1 MTKNTSKRS
10 YKDLITTFSPAIL
23 LIIAG
28 FWVAYQFVA
37 PPPPKKIIISTGSK
51 TGNYFKIAQQYR
63 EVLAKEGIELEIINS
78 SGSGENIKRLL
89 NNEVD
94 LAFVQG
100 GTGKEGDP
108 LQSLGSLYYE
118 PLWIFL
124 RKETKAEKIIDLS
137 GLRIAIGQ
145 DGSGT
150 QILTKQL
157 LELNHIDNKATK
169 LLAISSAD
177 AAQAITNSE
186 IDAAFIVSSA
196 KSDTVQKLLYNDQLE
211 LMGLLRAATYI
222 KLLPYLS
229 KVILPEGIIDLASN
243 FPAQADTLLAPTA
256 NLVVREDFNP
266 ALIVLLLRAADE
278 IHSKGSIFSAADAFP
293 SDEFTAYPI
302 NDVAKRFY
310 KVGPPFLMR
319 YLPFWPAVFIDR
331 MIVMLVPLLMLM
343 IPLGKI
349 MPPLY
354 QWRIRSSIYRWY
366 KELQEVADE
375 ITEQPLSVDQLDALN
390 LKLTM
395 VENEVNKVKPP
406 LSYVDQLYNLLLHID
421 LVRKKLNAEKPE
433 ERS

>member
-1 MTKNTSKRS
+1 MAKNTSKRS

-63 EVLAKEGIELEIINS
+63 AALAKEGIELEIINS

-169 LLAISSAD
+169 LLTLSSAD
-177 AAQAITNSE
+177 AAQAITDSE

-196 KSDTVQKLLYNDQLE
+196 KSDTVQKLLHNDQLE

-375 ITEQPLSVDQLDALN
+375 ITEQPFSVDQLDALN

-421 LVRKKLNAEKPE
+421 LVRKKLNAEKGLPV
-433 ERS
+433 

>member
-406 LSYVDQLYNLLLHID
+406 
-421 LVRKKLNAEKPE
+421 
-433 ERS
+433 

>member
-1 MTKNTSKRS
+1 MAKDVSKRS
-10 YKDLITTFSPAIL
+10 YKELITTFGPAIL

-28 FWVAYQFVA
+28 FWVAYQFVS

-63 EVLAKEGIELEIINS
+63 EALAKEGIDLEIINS
-78 SGSGENIKRLL
+78 SGSGENINRLL
-89 NNEVD
+89 NTQAD
-94 LAFVQG
+94 IAFVQG

-124 RKETKAEKIIDLS
+124 RKEIKAEKITDLS

-150 QILTKQL
+150 QILAKEL
-157 LELNHIDNKATK
+157 LDLNHIGDKTAK
-169 LLAISSAD
+169 LLAISSTD
-177 AAQAITNSE
+177 ASNALTNSE

-196 KSDTVQKLLYNDQLE
+196 KSASVQKLLHNDQLE
-211 LMGLLRAATYI
+211 LMGFLRADTYT

-229 KVILPEGIIDLASN
+229 KVVLPEGIIDLASN

-266 ALIVLLLRAADE
+266 ALIILLLRAADE
-278 IHSKGSIFSAADAFP
+278 IHNKGGIFSAAGTFP
-293 SDEFTAYPI
+293 SADFTAYPI
-302 NDVAKRFY
+302 NDVAKRFFT
-310 KVGPPFLMR
+310 VGPPFLMR

-366 KELQEVADE
+366 KDLQEVADE
-375 ITEQPLSVDQLDALN
+375 ITGEALTTEQLETLN
-390 LKLTM
+390 EKLTL

-406 LSYVDQLYNLLLHID
+406 LSYVEQVYNLLLHID
-421 LVRKKLNAEKPE
+421 LVRKKLNAGKLDG
-433 ERS
+433 

>member
-1 MTKNTSKRS
+1 MAKDVSKRS
-10 YKDLITTFSPAIL
+10 YKDLITTFGPAIL
-23 LIIAG
+23 LVIAG
-28 FWVAYQFVA
+28 FWIAYQFVS

-51 TGNYFKIAQQYR
+51 TGNYFKIAHQYR
-63 EVLAKEGIELEIINS
+63 EALAKEGIDMEIINS
-78 SGSGENIKRLL
+78 SGSGENIRRLL
-89 NNEVD
+89 NKEAD
-94 LAFVQG
+94 IAFVQG
-100 GTGKEGDP
+100 GTGKGGDP

-124 RKETKAEKIIDLS
+124 RKEIKAEKITDLS

-150 QILTKQL
+150 QILAKQL
-157 LELNHIDNKATK
+157 LDLNKIDSTTAK
-169 LLAISSAD
+169 LVTISSAD
-177 AAQAITNSE
+177 ASIAISKSE

-196 KSDTVQKLLYNDQLE
+196 KSEAVQKLLHNEQLE
-211 LMGLLRAATYI
+211 LMGFLRAPTYI

-229 KVILPEGIIDLASN
+229 KVVLPEGIIDLASN

-256 NLVVREDFNP
+256 NLVVRDDFNP
-266 ALIVLLLRAADE
+266 ALIILLLRAANE
-278 IHSKGSIFSAADAFP
+278 IHSKGSIFSAADSFP
-293 SDEFTAYPI
+293 SADFTAYPI
-302 NDVAKRFY
+302 NDVAERFY
-310 KVGPPFLMR
+310 TVGPPFLMR

-375 ITEQPLSVDQLDALN
+375 INSQALSTEQVETLN
-390 LKLTM
+390 SKLTM
-395 VENEVNKVKPP
+395 VENEVNNVKPP
-406 LSYVDQLYNLLLHID
+406 LSYVDQVYNLLLHID
-421 LVRKKLNAEKPE
+421 LVRKKLNAGKRE
-433 ERS
+433 S